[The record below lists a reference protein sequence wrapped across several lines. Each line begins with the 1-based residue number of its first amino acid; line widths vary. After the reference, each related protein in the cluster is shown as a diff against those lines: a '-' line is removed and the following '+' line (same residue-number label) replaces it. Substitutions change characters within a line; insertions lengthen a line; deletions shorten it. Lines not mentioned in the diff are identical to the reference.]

1 MTKLFGQHCSGT
13 MFRHDEEMREL
24 QLNRLSQLLE
34 KQPQETHSTR
44 PSPLSLIQ
52 STSSGQAESTIIVR
66 KTNPLESTADYA
78 ATPPREI
85 LAVSP
90 GSESQGLRRKAVL
103 EGLVEERVKRVRLHL
118 DHDESS
124 PGTAGQ
130 LLNEGSLLSQA
141 EGKIT
146 QSTFMNTRTA
156 AGHPP
161 SSQGDSL
168 VDDED
173 DEDEANLDAYWD
185 PRDKVHRCGSCGHEL
200 WISKGGCFTCCTR
213 EDDTYFEVMD
223 PDLGP
228 RPGIVRGEDET
239 GGNIDGDER
248 IELLGDCLDFDS
260 SAYDSQDERAEHNET
275 YEIDSF
281 INDES
286 VLDSEDEDSHSSS
299 DGETDYKQKF
309 YELQR
314 DYFGLVDEY
323 DETLNEYDEFR
334 REVLGSDY
342 YDSIH
347 GSDDLEFNDH
357 GIVMVDVAPPDHLL
371 TEVIL
376 SQSEQDPLS
385 QEPDTPDS
393 LVDESIPATDGES
406 QKSETLTEEEN
417 ARADAYAIALG
428 GRWHDVSLVSTGG
441 NHSYEEAEL

>member
-1 MTKLFGQHCSGT
+1 MTKLFGQYCSGT
-13 MFRHDEEMREL
+13 TFRHDEEMREL
-24 QLNRLSQLLE
+24 QSKRLSQLLE
-34 KQPQETHSTR
+34 KQPQEAHSTR
-44 PSPLSLIQ
+44 PSPISLIQ
-52 STSSGQAESTIIVR
+52 STSSSQEESTIIVR
-66 KTNPLESTADYA
+66 KTNPLKSTTDHA

-103 EGLVEERVKRVRLHL
+103 EGLVDERVKRVRLHL

-124 PGTAGQ
+124 PCTAGQ

-156 AGHPP
+156 AGHSP

-185 PRDKVHRCGSCGHEL
+185 PRDKVHRCRSCSHEL

-213 EDDTYFEVMD
+213 EHDTYFEVMD

-299 DGETDYKQKF
+299 DEETDYKQKF

-334 REVLGSDY
+334 RDVLGSDY

-347 GSDDLEFNDH
+347 GSDDLEFNGH

-376 SQSEQDPLS
+376 SQSEQDLLS
-385 QEPDTPDS
+385 QEPEAPDS
-393 LVDESIPATDGES
+393 LVDEPIRATDGES